1 MAVINTYASDS
12 VIDANDKL
20 IGSDG
25 AIGADNGKTK
35 NYTVSSLAQ
44 WVGTDGL
51 TGVCNLGDV
60 TTSGKV
66 KVAINAI
73 SATDGGTTTL
83 TANKHFNF
91 ISYVGAN
98 NGTHII
104 QLPTVENGLILRFK
118 TDSTVSN
125 SKDIEIQAQGSST
138 IDGTSSYMMDRPYDG
153 ITILGYNGQWYVIQ
167 KKEK

>member
-44 WVGTDGL
+44 WVGTNGL

-60 TTSGKV
+60 TTRGKV
-66 KVAINAI
+66 KVYVNAI
-73 SATDGGTTTL
+73 SATSGGTTTL
-83 TANKHFNF
+83 TSSTYFNF
-91 ISYVGAN
+91 ISYVGSN
-98 NGTHII
+98 NGTHRIE
-104 QLPTVENGLILRFK
+104 LPAVEDGLILRFK
-118 TDSTVSN
+118 TDGTVSN
-125 SKDIEIQAQGSST
+125 SQDIEIEPQSGST
-138 IDGTSSYMMDRPYDG
+138 IDGAGSYMMDSPYDG
-153 ITILGYNGQWYVIQ
+153 VTILGYNGQWYII
-167 KKEK
+167 E

>member
-44 WVGTDGL
+44 WVGTNGL

-60 TTSGKV
+60 TTRGKV
-66 KVAINAI
+66 KVYG
-73 SATDGGTTTL
+73 S
-83 TANKHFNF
+83 
-91 ISYVGAN
+91 N
-98 NGTHII
+98 NGTHRIE
-104 QLPTVENGLILRFK
+104 LPAVEDGLILRFK
-118 TDSTVSN
+118 TDGTVSN
-125 SKDIEIQAQGSST
+125 SQDIEIEPQSGST
-138 IDGTSSYMMDRPYDG
+138 IDGAGSYMMDSPYDG
-153 ITILGYNGQWYVIQ
+153 VTILGYNGQWYII
-167 KKEK
+167 E